1 MIKFVIPSIPF
12 HSLSRTTNLA
22 QPLTTII
29 TLRQYIK
36 NYFGQFAALEMAE
49 LFTIITLNVGIVIL
63 YCGLST
69 QAHKVLLLF
78 VCYLNVIML

>member
-1 MIKFVIPSIPF
+1 MVKFVIPNIPF

-29 TLRQYIK
+29 ALHQYIK
-36 NYFGQFAALEMAE
+36 NAFGQFAALEMTE
-49 LFTIITLNVGIVIL
+49 LFTIMTLNVGIVIL
-63 YCGLST
+63 YCGLTT

-78 VCYLNVIML
+78 VRYLNVIML